1 MRFADGEPVAPLKIV
16 ADAPGKKGTE
26 ITFLPSVRTF
36 TKVEFD
42 YATLEHRLREL
53 AFLNSGTTIV
63 LSDQRGVE
71 KKEVTLHYEGGLEAF
86 VRYLDRTKNSL
97 IPKPVMIESEREGIS
112 VEVALTWNDSYHESM
127 PASPTTSRRRTAAR
141 IWPASAPR

>member
-1 MRFADGEPVAPLKIV
+1 MSVVNALSEWLDLRIWRNGKEHYMRFADGEPVEPLKIV

-26 ITFLPSVRTF
+26 ITFLPSIRTF

-53 AFLNSGTTIV
+53 AFLNSGVTII

-71 KKEVTLHYEGGLEAF
+71 KKEVTLHYEGGLGGARE
-86 VRYLDRTKNSL
+86 
-97 IPKPVMIESEREGIS
+97 IP
-112 VEVALTWNDSYHESM
+112 
-127 PASPTTSRRRTAAR
+127 
-141 IWPASAPR
+141 